1 MASNKTMPTD
11 QSVEAFLSAVPDER
25 KREDCWSLLGL
36 MKSITGEDPRMWG
49 SSMVGFGQ
57 YHYRYASGRE
67 GDFFLTGFSPRK
79 SALAVYIMPGCAR
92 YESQMKRMGSHRTG
106 KSCLYLKSLETIDR
120 AVLEDIIR
128 DSVAYMREEYDCG

>member
-11 QSVEAFLSAVPDER
+11 QSVEEFLSAVPDER
-25 KREDCWSLLGL
+25 KREDCRSLLGL

-49 SSMVGFGQ
+49 GSMVGFGQ

-92 YESQMKRMGSHRTG
+92 YESQMKRMGPHRTG

-120 AVLEDIIR
+120 AFLEDIIR